1 MYVSYPGKKKREVMT
16 MLKVIVVDD
25 DALIRDS
32 LSLILDM
39 EEDFQVTGTATNGQ
53 EALELC
59 RRLQPDLVLMDVR
72 MPVMD
77 GVLGT
82 RRIREKYPQ
91 IKIVILT
98 TFRDEEYITEALK
111 HGASGYILK
120 SQPAESIV
128 ETLRAVARGNMVLEA
143 DVASSLTELIREG
156 KKVYRE
162 DFQLTDREMAVL
174 EMIGDGYSNREIAEK
189 LFLSEGTVR
198 NYITVLLD
206 KLSLR
211 DRTQLAIFYLKHF

>member
-1 MYVSYPGKKKREVMT
+1 
-16 MLKVIVVDD
+16 MLKIIIVDD

-32 LSLILDM
+32 LTLILEM
-39 EEDFQVTGTATNGQ
+39 EADFQVVGTAANGQ
-53 EALELC
+53 EAVALC
-59 RRLQPDLVLMDVR
+59 GSAQPDLVLMDVR

-82 RRIREKYPQ
+82 RRIREQYPAT
-91 IKIVILT
+91 KVVILT
-98 TFRDEEYITEALK
+98 TFKDEAYIKEALK

-128 ETLRAVARGNMVLEA
+128 ETLRAVARGNTVLEA
-143 DVASSLTELIREG
+143 QVASSLTHMIREG
-156 KKVYRE
+156 KKMSQTDLE
-162 DFQLTDREMAVL
+162 LTDREMAVL
-174 EMIGDGYSNREIAEK
+174 EMVAEGHSNREIAEK
-189 LFLSEGTVR
+189 LYLSEGTVR

>member
-1 MYVSYPGKKKREVMT
+1 MKM
-16 MLKVIVVDD
+16 IVVDD

-32 LSLILDM
+32 LKLILEM
-39 EEDFQVTGTATNGQ
+39 EEDFEVAGTAANGQ

-59 RRLQPDLVLMDVR
+59 GRLQPDMVLMDVR

-82 RRIREKYPQ
+82 RRIREQFPN

-98 TFRDEEYITEALK
+98 TFKDEEYIKEALR

-128 ETLRAVARGNMVLEA
+128 ETLRAVAKGNTVLEA
-143 DVASSLTELIREG
+143 DVATSLAELISDR
-156 KKVYRE
+156 KKGSRQ
-162 DFQLTDREMAVL
+162 DFQLTEREMAVL
-174 EMIGDGYSNREIAEK
+174 SMIGEGLSNREIAEK
-189 LFLSEGTVR
+189 LYLSEGTVR
-198 NYITVLLD
+198 NYISVLLD

-211 DRTQLAIFYLKHF
+211 DRTQLAIFYLKRF

>member
-1 MYVSYPGKKKREVMT
+1 

-39 EEDFQVTGTATNGQ
+39 EEDFQVMGTAANGQ
-53 EALELC
+53 EALEMC
-59 RRLQPDLVLMDVR
+59 GKLQPDLVLMDVR

-91 IKIVILT
+91 VKIVILT
-98 TFRDEEYITEALK
+98 TFKDEEYITEALK

-143 DVASSLTELIREG
+143 DVATSLTELIREG
-156 KKVYRE
+156 KKVSRK
-162 DFQLTDREMAVL
+162 DFGLTDREMAVL
-174 EMIGDGYSNREIAEK
+174 EMIGEGHSNREIAEK

-206 KLSLR
+206 KLGLR

>member
-1 MYVSYPGKKKREVMT
+1 

-32 LSLILDM
+32 LSLILDL
-39 EEDFQVTGTATNGQ
+39 EADFQVMGTATNGQ
-53 EALELC
+53 EALEMC
-59 RRLQPDLVLMDVR
+59 GRLQPDLVLMDVR

-98 TFRDEEYITEALK
+98 TFKDEEYITEALK

-156 KKVYRE
+156 KRVNRK

-174 EMIGDGYSNREIAEK
+174 EMIGDGHSNREIAEK

>member
-1 MYVSYPGKKKREVMT
+1 
-16 MLKVIVVDD
+16 MLKVLVVDD

-59 RRLQPDLVLMDVR
+59 GRLQPDLVLMDVR

-77 GVLGT
+77 GVMGT
-82 RRIREKYPQ
+82 RRIREQYPHV
-91 IKIVILT
+91 KMVILT
-98 TFRDEEYITEALK
+98 TFKDEAYITEALK

-156 KKVYRE
+156 KKMNRE
-162 DFQLTDREMAVL
+162 DFQLTEREMAVL
-174 EMIGDGYSNREIAEK
+174 EMIGDGRSNREIAET

>member
-1 MYVSYPGKKKREVMT
+1 MK
-16 MLKVIVVDD
+16 IIIVDD

-32 LSLILDM
+32 LTLILEM
-39 EEDFQVTGTATNGQ
+39 EADFQVVGTAANGQ
-53 EALELC
+53 EAVALC
-59 RRLQPDLVLMDVR
+59 GSAQPDLVLMDVR

-82 RRIREKYPQ
+82 RRIREQYPAT
-91 IKIVILT
+91 KVVILT
-98 TFRDEEYITEALK
+98 TFKDEAYIKEALK

-128 ETLRAVARGNMVLEA
+128 ETLRAVARGNTVLEA
-143 DVASSLTELIREG
+143 QVASSLTHMIREG
-156 KKVYRE
+156 KKMSQTDLE
-162 DFQLTDREMAVL
+162 LTDREMAVL
-174 EMIGDGYSNREIAEK
+174 EMVAEGHSNREIAEK
-189 LFLSEGTVR
+189 LYLSEGTVR

>member
-1 MYVSYPGKKKREVMT
+1 
-16 MLKVIVVDD
+16 MLKIIIVDD

-32 LSLILDM
+32 LTLILEM
-39 EEDFQVTGTATNGQ
+39 EAGFQVVGTAANGQ
-53 EALELC
+53 EAVALC
-59 RRLQPDLVLMDVR
+59 GSTQPDLVLMDVR

-82 RRIREKYPQ
+82 RRIREQYPDT
-91 IKIVILT
+91 KVVILT
-98 TFRDEEYITEALK
+98 TFKDEAYIKEALK

-128 ETLRAVARGNMVLEA
+128 ETLRAVARGNTVLESQ
-143 DVASSLTELIREG
+143 VASSLTQMIREG
-156 KKVYRE
+156 KKMTQE
-162 DFQLTDREMAVL
+162 DLQLTDREMAVL
-174 EMIGDGYSNREIAEK
+174 EMIAEGLSNREIAEK
-189 LFLSEGTVR
+189 LYLSDGTVR